1 MSAWPEA
8 KVMHVLCGEL
18 RTREEIAVAL
28 ASIAEEIRLLESL
41 VRRMKA
47 GENVDALLE
56 TIMPMIEKL
65 ERLEAQRDALL
76 AARDGEMH

>member
-1 MSAWPEA
+1 
-8 KVMHVLCGEL
+8 MHVLCGEP
-18 RTREEIAVAL
+18 RTREEIAAAL
-28 ASIAEEIRLLESL
+28 ASSAEEIRLLESL

-65 ERLEAQRDALL
+65 ERLELQRDALL